1 MYQSYFGL
9 HEQAFSIAVDPRYL
23 YMSRQHQEALAH
35 LIYGVQGGGFVLL
48 SGEVGTGKTTI
59 VKQLLEKL
67 PKRTDIAIILNPMA
81 NVIDLLTTICEEL
94 GIDFYTDGITVK
106 KLTDALHNYLLA
118 NHSKGHNTVLLI
130 DEAQLLSPEVLE
142 ELRLLTN
149 LETSAKKLLQIILV
163 GQPELNVLL
172 SQPRLR
178 QLSQRITARFHLKPL
193 SQEETHAYI
202 RHRLAVAGMP
212 PERNPFSEKIVSKVY
227 GYSNGI
233 PRRIN
238 VLCER
243 LMVGAFGHN
252 KPKIDQHIFKLACSE
267 ITLNLGEHQAV
278 NATKTIWFPMAIS
291 VLSAAASALAVWL
304 VLSKNTEPNSAPAY
318 NNTSPI
324 PAAQAPL
331 NTTHSLRVGSLPA
344 GSPFILTSLE
354 QAQTQLA
361 SIIQST
367 SQRTGQNTAP
377 TTANPCLQ
385 TQSLYGCSQRDG
397 MRFDDIGHI
406 NRPAIIELHFTNNQ
420 RAFIIVT
427 GLNNTVAQLA
437 YKSDT
442 AQYINEQRSNL
453 TPYWQGNIWYL
464 WRKPQNFEEPLFIG
478 QSNPAVG
485 DVATLFAQLDNQPN
499 PLTREQFTLALK
511 KRIQIFQKQH
521 DLQSDG
527 AITETL
533 LLKLNEQTKLDK
545 TLDTL

>member
-9 HEQAFSIAVDPRYL
+9 REQAFSIAVDPRYL

-81 NVIDLLTTICEEL
+81 NVIDLLTTMCEEL
-94 GIDFYTDGITVK
+94 GIGFYTDDMTVK

-163 GQPELNVLL
+163 GQPELNALL

-212 PERNPFSEKIVSKVY
+212 PERNPFSEKIVNKVY
-227 GYSNGI
+227 GFSNGI

-243 LMVGAFGHN
+243 LMIGAFGHN

-267 ITLNLGEHQAV
+267 ITLNLGENQAV
-278 NATKTIWFPMAIS
+278 TTTKTVWLPMAIGI
-291 VLSAAASALAVWL
+291 LSAAASALAVWL
-304 VLSKNTEPNSAPAY
+304 VLSKNAGTHSAPTY
-318 NNTSPI
+318 NSVPAMPTSQ
-324 PAAQAPL
+324 AQPNA
-331 NTTHSLRVGSLPA
+331 THNIRIGSLPA
-344 GSPFILTSLE
+344 GSPFVFTSLD

-361 SIIQST
+361 SIIKSTAQST
-367 SQRTGQNTAP
+367 TQ
-377 TTANPCLQ
+377 TTQIVTNPCLQ
-385 TQSLYGCSQRDG
+385 TQAVYGCSQRDS
-397 MRFDDIGHI
+397 MRFDDITKI
-406 NRPAIIELHFTNNQ
+406 NRPAIIALHFDNNP
-420 RAFIIVT
+420 RAFVIVT
-427 GLNNTVAQLA
+427 GINNTIAQLA
-437 YKSDT
+437 YKGNFV
-442 AQYINEQRSNL
+442 QYVNEQRSNL
-453 TPYWQGNIWYL
+453 TPYWQGDMWYL
-464 WRKPQNFEEPLFIG
+464 WRKPQSFDEPLFIG
-478 QSNPAVG
+478 QSDPAVG
-485 DVATLFAQLDNQPN
+485 DVAAIFAKLDNQSN
-499 PLTREQFTLALK
+499 PLTRGQFNLALK
-511 KRIQIFQKQH
+511 KRIQIFQKNNG
-521 DLQSDG
+521 LQSDG
-527 AITETL
+527 VITETL
-533 LLKLNEQTKLDK
+533 LLKLNEKTKLDK
-545 TLDTL
+545 TLDKL